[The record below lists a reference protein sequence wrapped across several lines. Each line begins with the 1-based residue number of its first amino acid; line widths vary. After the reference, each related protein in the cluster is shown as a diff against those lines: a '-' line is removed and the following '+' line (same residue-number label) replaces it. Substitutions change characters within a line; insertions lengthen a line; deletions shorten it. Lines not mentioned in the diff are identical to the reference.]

1 MYKDDCWTELGNFA
15 YDSEKQQR
23 LIIREQ
29 KATIPS
35 GSVSCALQGENLD
48 GYSFLCWIGCASSGW
63 IGAPYI
69 EFATEQPTK
78 IFESSGAGGLVLCWA
93 MYTKNPRVV
102 EF

>member
-1 MYKDDCWTELGNFA
+1 MYKDNCWTELGNFA

-23 LIIREQ
+23 LIIHGQ
-29 KATIPS
+29 SAIIPS
-35 GSVSCALQGENLD
+35 GSVSCDLQGENLD

-63 IGAPYI
+63 VGTPYI
-69 EFATEQPTK
+69 EVPIEQSTK
-78 IFESSGAGGLVLCWA
+78 IFEGSKSGGIVLCWA